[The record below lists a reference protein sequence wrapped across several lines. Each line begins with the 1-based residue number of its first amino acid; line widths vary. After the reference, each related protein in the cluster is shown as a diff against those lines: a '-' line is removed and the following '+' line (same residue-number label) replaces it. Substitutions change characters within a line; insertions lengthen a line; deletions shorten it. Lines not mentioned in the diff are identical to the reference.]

1 MLKAVSDTGW
11 DDLPG
16 AFAYANGGL
25 PDIFYGDIGPKL
37 YIATLRRLMIENDAG
52 EVLRQMGR
60 STK

>member
-16 AFAYANGGL
+16 AFAYANAGL